1 MKRDLAWYLERLAD
15 PSWLC
20 RLEPDE
26 GRTVMDSSLNPCH
39 GPRDCNFFLRQEEE
53 GWNVLVDYEGAGC
66 LTRFWTAGDFDGNL
80 EIYFDGSNV
89 PAIRTTLREF
99 FSGGLAPFA
108 KPLVLDCPDSSQG
121 RVSYLPIPFVQG
133 CKIRSQRHS
142 FVLLADQCAVIR
154 GC

>member
-1 MKRDLAWYLERLAD
+1 
-15 PSWLC
+15 
-20 RLEPDE
+20 
-26 GRTVMDSSLNPCH
+26 MDSSLNPRH
-39 GPRDCNFFLRQEEE
+39 GPRDCNCILRQEEE

-66 LTRFWTAGDFDGNL
+66 LTRFWTAGD
-80 EIYFDGSNV
+80 FDGSNV

-121 RVSYLPIPFVQG
+121 RVSYLPIPFAQG

>member
-1 MKRDLAWYLERLAD
+1 MKRALAWYLERLAD
-15 PSWLC
+15 PSGLC

-26 GRTVMDSSLNPCH
+26 GRTVMDSSLNPRH

-66 LTRFWTAGDFDGNL
+66 LTRFWTAGDFDGDL

-89 PAIRTTLREF
+89 PAIRTSTARIFLRWVGAF
-99 FSGGLAPFA
+99 RQTTGARLSGFEPGTCQLSADSLRPGLQ
-108 KPLVLDCPDSSQG
+108 D
-121 RVSYLPIPFVQG
+121 
-133 CKIRSQRHS
+133 SQRHS